1 MLFLD
6 SRYGVLPQAVHNHL
20 PSHHEGLV
28 ITDITIQ
35 SCSSLN
41 PISKC
46 QLDQEEWHRVEKDLY
61 LGDGW
66 VSRAYIHIKRK
77 KEEELTDDDRVIVDV
92 RTGKLDPAI
101 NDKTQASEKWES
113 RPAGIWIKRSAKR
126 HASDSKKTI
135 TAVDVLFGADA
146 VESRPGWEL
155 VPNGALHLDTGG
167 EDKSPH
173 IAIRR
178 GQPAKIKKP
187 VPTITKDGKFKI
199 MQISDLHLSTGVR
212 PCRDPEPKDYHGGH
226 CDADTRTLDF
236 IARILDDEK
245 PDMVVL
251 SGDQVNGGTAPDV
264 PSVSL
269 CSPLLSTF
277 LTSAGPLQ
285 NNLPPYHPLH
295 PLRPH
300 LRQPRLRINPLPH
313 PPNATL
319 RIPPLFPLRSRS
331 HLPRRLNGR
340 RELLRRGTGPF

>member
-264 PSVSL
+264 PSVRL
-269 CSPLLSTF
+269 CSPLLLTF

-285 NNLPPYHPLH
+285 NNLPPHHPLH

-319 RIPPLFPLRSRS
+319 RLPPLLSLRSRS

-340 RELLRRGTGPF
+340 RKLLRRGTGPF